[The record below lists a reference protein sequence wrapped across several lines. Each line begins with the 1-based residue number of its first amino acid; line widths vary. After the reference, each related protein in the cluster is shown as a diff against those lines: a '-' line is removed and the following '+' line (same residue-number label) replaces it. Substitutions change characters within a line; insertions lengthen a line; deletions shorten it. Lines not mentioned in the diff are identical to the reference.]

1 MSGIKQPIL
10 DVLNRLKL
18 IQVTNRDG
26 NTVPLYVR
34 KFNNQIEREK
44 DGSIPPYQRPAAF
57 VEVLRGVQFEQK
69 GLGIRDADIGF
80 KIHLVNDFYNDENG
94 ENFDADLEIY
104 DLRDKILAPD
114 YGLSQFCPTACGTMN
129 CVSEGEEQDHD
140 NVNVYILEFVCNFT
154 DSKGSKYDDGQAF
167 KEETNPDLDLIVVE
181 GGISTST
188 IEDTPYL
195 IP

>member
-18 IQVTNRDG
+18 IQVINRDG
-26 NTVPLYVR
+26 SPVSLYVR

-44 DGSIPPYQRPAAF
+44 DGSSSYAYQRPAAL
-57 VEVLRGVQFEQK
+57 VEVIRSVQFEQQ
-69 GLGIRDADIGF
+69 GLGIRNADIGF

-94 ENFDADLEIY
+94 ENFDADLELY
-104 DLRDKILAPD
+104 DLRDRILAPD
-114 YGLSQFCPTACGTMN
+114 HGLSQFCPTGCGTMN
-129 CVSEGEEQDHD
+129 CITEGEEQDHE
-140 NVNVYILEFVCNFT
+140 NVNVYILEFICNFT

-167 KEETNPDLDLIVVE
+167 IETQEDLDLIIKRNVDNE
-181 GGISTST
+181 I
-188 IEDTPYL
+188 PYI